1 MMLPTFTMGPVIEML
16 HWWGHQRHRGDVYQ
30 PRFDALSSY
39 WSVVPRQPGPRRLTM
54 HRSDGARER
63 PSEHHEMII
72 FSAMPYNQRLTT
84 LNTHQW
90 PTPVQRR
97 HHSYA
102 QKSFGEAATAKYVH
116 FFAQT
121 PYPFLHVCRY
131 RVGTYTRC
139 GL

>member
-63 PSEHHEMII
+63 PSEHQMII

-121 PYPFLHVCRY
+121 P
-131 RVGTYTRC
+131 
-139 GL
+139 